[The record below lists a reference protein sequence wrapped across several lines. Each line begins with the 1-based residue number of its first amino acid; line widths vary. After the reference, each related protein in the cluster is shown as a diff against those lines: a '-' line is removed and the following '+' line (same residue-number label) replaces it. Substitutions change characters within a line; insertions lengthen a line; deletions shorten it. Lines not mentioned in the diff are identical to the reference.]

1 MQQCF
6 DSDAKLWRQIW
17 DTLYAP
23 DCWYDTAWWWRA
35 WGLHP
40 SCWSCGDWLDIS
52 TVSTQYLQYLHSRY
66 LGWDGRC
73 GRRHAS
79 AQTDAENWLAPVEVM
94 GGAQHSSAQ
103 FSPAATLLQRN
114 NHSDDFIQL
123 GGGSQ
128 QTATMKTFQT
138 VSYNCN
144 IKALNLVCFQ

>member
-1 MQQCF
+1 MKTDMRYF
-6 DSDAKLWRQIW
+6 MHL
-17 DTLYAP
+17 
-23 DCWYDTAWWWRA
+23 TA
-35 WGLHP
+35 GMTQP
-40 SCWSCGDWLDIS
+40 GGGGPE
-52 TVSTQYLQYLHSRY
+52 VSTHHAEAVETVARYIYRVSTAYLQYLHSRY

-94 GGAQHSSAQ
+94 GGEPRSSAQ
-103 FSPAATLLQRN
+103 FSPAPTLLQRN

-123 GGGSQ
+123 GGSSQ

-138 VSYNCN
+138 VSNNCN